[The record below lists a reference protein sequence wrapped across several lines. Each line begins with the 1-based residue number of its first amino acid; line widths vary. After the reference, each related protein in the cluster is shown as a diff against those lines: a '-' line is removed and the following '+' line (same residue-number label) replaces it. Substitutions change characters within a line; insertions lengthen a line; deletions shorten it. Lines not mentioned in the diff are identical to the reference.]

1 MGVCMIYNDRDTE
14 GARILIVDD
23 VEMNRLILEDIVK
36 NMGCET
42 IVAEDGEQALELA
55 VKNRPHLILSDIS
68 MPGMDG
74 YELCKVL
81 KANKRTKDIPIIF
94 ISAYDDPKDIV
105 VGLKLGGEDYITKPF
120 IAEVVQARVS
130 VHLHLYA
137 AKRELMEMNR
147 RLQISV
153 DAQLKQMELEKKNI
167 LYALA
172 NIAARNSGCEPGHVE
187 RLRHNC
193 KVLAQGMQLS
203 TAFEDRISD
212 SYIDTIELAAALC
225 DIGNIGIP
233 KELLRKRSGF
243 TEEET
248 EIIHNHAEIGAKLL
262 SDLHVNSDY
271 NDFLSISI
279 DISRYH
285 HENWDGSGYPEGL
298 KGSQIPV
305 AAQIV
310 SIMEAYCTLTGEK
323 KHGREEALEIMEKDS
338 GTKFNPVIFNICRK
352 IARQLS

>member
-1 MGVCMIYNDRDTE
+1 MLYNDKDTK
-14 GARILIVDD
+14 GAKILIVDD
-23 VEMNRLILEDIVK
+23 VEINRLVLEEIVS
-36 NMGCET
+36 NMGCEP
-42 IVAEDGEQALELA
+42 ILAEDGSQALELA
-55 VKNRPHLILSDIS
+55 KKQNLQLILTDIS

-74 YELCKVL
+74 YELCRIL
-81 KANKRTKDIPIIF
+81 KADKKTRDIPIIF
-94 ISAYDDPKDIV
+94 ISAYNEPEDIV
-105 VGLKLGGEDYITKPF
+105 DGLKLGGEDYITKPF
-120 IAEVVQARVS
+120 ITEVVQARVA

-137 AKRELMEMNR
+137 AKNELLEMNR

-153 DAQLKQMELEKKNI
+153 DAQLKQMEQEKKNI

-172 NIAARNSGCEPGHVE
+172 DIAAKNSVCEPGHVE

-193 KVLAQGMQLS
+193 RILAQGMQLS
-203 TAFEDRISD
+203 PSFEDQISD
-212 SYIDTIELAAALC
+212 AYIDTIEIAAALC

-233 KELLRKRSGF
+233 KELLRKESGL

-285 HENWDGSGYPEGL
+285 HENWDGSGYPKGL
-298 KGSQIPV
+298 KGAQIPV

-310 SIMEAYCTLTGEK
+310 SVMEAYCTLTGEK
-323 KHGREEALEIMEKDS
+323 KHSREEALEIMGRES
-338 GTKFNPVIFNICRK
+338 GVKFSPVIYDICCK
-352 IARQLS
+352 ISRQLS